1 MQQVYGDDALSCS
14 VVFRWHQRFSQ
25 GRCSLEDDV
34 LTGRPQTVRTERKIE
49 EVAILVRASCSLSVD
64 YLAAAVE
71 VSHGTCYKILTND
84 LNMSRVTQHSVPHI
98 LTQDQRDDRMTICGD
113 LISSADPTFLNR
125 IILETKHGVS
135 CTTRN

>member
-1 MQQVYGDDALSCS
+1 MTTLDAMSSS
-14 VVFRWHQRFSQ
+14 VVFRWHPLFFFSQ
-25 GRCSLEDDV
+25 EIDSLEDDV

-113 LISSADPTFLNR
+113 LISCADVCRRFST
-125 IILETKHGVS
+125 GS
-135 CTTRN
+135 